1 MADEVKPQEE
11 VQTLRELTPAEARA
25 KAIELNKAS
34 DEDPSLLD
42 IGMTPEEKEEEGEAN
57 G

>member
-1 MADEVKPQEE
+1 MADEEKQEN
-11 VQTLRELTPAEARA
+11 VLRDLTPAEARA

-42 IGMTPEEKEEEGEAN
+42 IGMTPEEKEEDEEGGTN
-57 G
+57 V